1 MNTFSINTNEQFLQR
16 RIGDIS
22 QIAGLKRYSFT
33 EGKAKGIEAIDVK
46 TGSGLSFTVLPGRGM
61 DIAWAEFKGIPFSY
75 ISKTGIVSPQYYES
89 NGFEWLRTFF
99 AGLLTTCGLSNVG
112 GPCNEEHPVLGDRQ
126 FGLHGRISNIAADH
140 VSVKEEWKGDDFTM
154 MISGRMRESVL
165 HGENLVLKRTIKT
178 SLGAKSFFIHDA
190 VENEGLD
197 DHPLMVLYH
206 INIGYPVIDENS
218 RFICNSKEIIPVGNR
233 SKETI
238 DSFSQMHAPVKGES
252 EHLFFHDFKS
262 DKDGMTCCGII
273 NPDLEFGV
281 YLKYSK
287 NQLPNFSQWKMLAE
301 AEYVMGMEPGNC
313 NPVGRVEAKRKGS
326 IEILKAGERKE
337 IDMEIGILS
346 TRKEIDEFITLIA
359 ALK

>member
-1 MNTFSINTNEQFLQR
+1 MSNFSFNKNRIFLQK
-16 RIGDIS
+16 RIGSIS

-75 ISKTGIVSPQYYES
+75 ISKTGLVSPQYYES
-89 NGFEWLRTFF
+89 GKMEWLRTFF

-112 GPCNEEHPVLGDRQ
+112 GPCNEEHPVLGERH
-126 FGLHGRISNIAADH
+126 FGLHGRISNMAADN
-140 VSVKEEWKGDDFTM
+140 VCINEEWKGDDFTM
-154 MISGRMRESVL
+154 MISGRLRESVL
-165 HGENLVLKRTIKT
+165 HGENLVLKRTIQT
-178 SLGAKSFFIHDA
+178 SLGAKSFFIHD
-190 VENEGLD
+190 VLENEGLD
-197 DHPLMVLYH
+197 DQPLMVLYH
-206 INIGYPVIDENS
+206 INIGYPVLDENS

-233 SKETI
+233 STETI
-238 DSFSQMHAPVKGES
+238 DLFSQMQAPVKGEP

-262 DKDGMTCCGII
+262 DEDGMTCCALV

-281 YLKYSK
+281 YLKYNK
-287 NQLPNFSQWKMLAE
+287 TQLPKFSQWKMLAE

-313 NPVGRVEAKRKGS
+313 NPVGRVEAKRNGS

-337 IDMEIGILS
+337 TDLEIGILS
-346 TRKEIDEFITLIA
+346 TTKEIEEFMTLIA